1 VFNDQYTV
9 SGDEIMKEKYRLKQ
23 KIKQGEINVRI
34 FETERYGI
42 KERAVKQLE
51 RVYMECKKR

>member
-1 VFNDQYTV
+1 
-9 SGDEIMKEKYRLKQ
+9 MKEKYRLKQ